1 MSTVSGMAL
10 RLTPSRRCLRA
21 FIASTP
27 VLSTAVAAG
36 RLRQQAEDLHNRS
49 PDRTNPFSIHNP
61 VVRGNPSTLGA
72 AGQYHYRGDTAPLAW
87 TCSNTPHY
95 FFVTTIILLLL
106 FSAHTF
112 QVAL

>member
-49 PDRTNPFSIHNP
+49 PDRTNPFSITSSSLRSFFCCCSRRVHSKLP
-61 VVRGNPSTLGA
+61 FERSIVQCGRKRTTLK
-72 AGQYHYRGDTAPLAW
+72 
-87 TCSNTPHY
+87 TCMR
-95 FFVTTIILLLL
+95 
-106 FSAHTF
+106 
-112 QVAL
+112 